1 MFIEVTHNEV
11 EGLRPEL
18 RRHAMILF
26 ANFVYD

>member
-1 MFIEVTHNEV
+1 MLIEVTHNEV
-11 EGLRPEL
+11 EGLRPGF